1 MVKLDL
7 IFHTSIMLAYNSKRG
22 SDAC

>member
-7 IFHTSIMLAYNSKRG
+7 ILLQSNL
-22 SDAC
+22 